1 MKPETTKKMSVYHL
15 IICEGNFNSSIL
27 QYFHR
32 TEYSYYRYHVR
43 SLRFIDAYEMG
54 LSGKLAAWAGK
65 RYSGH
70 HLPPPEDV
78 WREVDKDQL
87 R

>member
-1 MKPETTKKMSVYHL
+1 MKPETTKRMSV
-15 IICEGNFNSSIL
+15 FNSL
-27 QYFHR
+27 TLLYADKADC
-32 TEYSYYRYHVR
+32 SYYRYQVR
-43 SLRFIDAYEMG
+43 SLWFIDAYEMG

-70 HLPPPEDV
+70 RLPPPEDV
-78 WREVDKDQL
+78 WKEVDKAQL